1 MLNSPTQADF
11 NFASSDTLTLWIP
24 GTVVINQSGAPRKRP
39 MSASYGNWWAQ
50 ALEQVVEQR
59 QGFRE
64 KYPIERAAVK
74 ISFVGD
80 HPGAIASLVLSAAS
94 LMSYTDF
101 SKQPTL
107 RGQALDMESYPEL
120 EIRRELEGAEGTGL
134 RIEIRPL
141 D

>member
-1 MLNSPTQADF
+1 MPNFPTQPDF

-39 MSASYGNWWAQ
+39 MSVSYGNWWAQ
-50 ALEQVVEQR
+50 ALKQVVEQR

-80 HPGAIASLVLSAAS
+80 HPGAIASLVHSVAS

-107 RGQALDMESYPEL
+107 RGYALDMENYPEL
-120 EIRRELEGAEGTGL
+120 EIHREPEGAEGTGL
-134 RIEIRPL
+134 RIEICPL
-141 D
+141 E